1 MFDGAGPIAVRVIG
15 AADYSLFEPLAYRI
29 SDLSDCL
36 CAESSVSRNIV
47 AAGCSGKASVGAICL
62 CGRGVLSVGRLV
74 LQGIV
79 RGVGADPRS
88 RSRSDLGIGR

>member
-1 MFDGAGPIAVRVIG
+1 MIDGAGPIAVRVIG
-15 AADYSLFEPLAYRI
+15 AADYSLFESLAYRI
-29 SDLSDCL
+29 IDLSDCL

-47 AAGCSGKASVGAICL
+47 AARCSGKAPVVARYL

-88 RSRSDLGIGR
+88 RSRSDLGIGG